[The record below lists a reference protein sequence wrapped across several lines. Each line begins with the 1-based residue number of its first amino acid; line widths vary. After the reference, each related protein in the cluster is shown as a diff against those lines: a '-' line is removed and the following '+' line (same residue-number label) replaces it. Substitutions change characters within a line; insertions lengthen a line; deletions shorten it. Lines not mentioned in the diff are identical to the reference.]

1 MHQPEPGRLPLNTG
15 QNWHPSNRVDVDAP
29 LNYRHAMS
37 GITYKDAGVDIDAGS
52 EMIKRIKPAIEST
65 MRQEVL
71 SNVGGFASLV
81 SLPDGYKDP
90 VLVSGTDG
98 VGTKLKVAFAMN
110 DHRTVGIDLVAMC
123 ANDVLAIGGE
133 PLFFLDYY
141 ACSRLDPESGAQVVE
156 GIAEGCRQAGAA
168 LVGGETAE
176 LPGFYQSGEYDLA
189 GFLVG
194 VVERD
199 GVINGDGVRPLD
211 AVIGLESSG
220 LHSNGF
226 SLARK
231 IVEKAGAPLD
241 QTPPGMDTALG
252 RALLQPTHIYVKPIL
267 SLIAHLEVKA
277 MAHITGGGLLENIP
291 RTIPPGLGVHLQAG
305 WPVPPIFRWL
315 AANGPVEALEMQRT
329 FNMGIGMTIVVSPD
343 LASNAVAHL
352 EQNGVRASVIGEVV
366 LVDDPGPRVVV
377 EGDI

>member
-1 MHQPEPGRLPLNTG
+1 
-15 QNWHPSNRVDVDAP
+15 
-29 LNYRHAMS
+29 MS
-37 GITYKDAGVDIDAGS
+37 EITYKDAGVDIDAGS
-52 EMIKRIKPAIEST
+52 EMVERIKPAIEST

-81 SLPDGYKDP
+81 SLPDGYRDP

-141 ACSRLDPESGAQVVE
+141 ACSKLDPEAGAQVVE
-156 GIAEGCRQAGAA
+156 GIAKGCRQAGAA

-176 LPGFYQSGEYDLA
+176 LPGFYQPGEYDLA

-199 GVINGDGVRPLD
+199 GVIKGDAVRPSD
-211 AVIGLESSG
+211 VVIGLESSG

-231 IVEKAGAPLD
+231 IVEKSGASLD
-241 QTPPGMDTALG
+241 LTPPGMDTTLG
-252 RALLQPTHIYVKPIL
+252 QALLQPTHIYVKPIM

-277 MAHITGGGLLENIP
+277 LAHITGGGLLENIP
-291 RTIPPGLGVHLQAG
+291 RTIPSGLGVHLRAG

-315 AANGPVEALEMQRT
+315 SANGPVEALEMQRT

-343 LASNAVAHL
+343 RAKDAVAHL
-352 EQNGVRASVIGEVV
+352 EKNGVRASVVGEVV
-366 LVDDPGPRVVV
+366 PVDDTEPRVVV

>member
-1 MHQPEPGRLPLNTG
+1 
-15 QNWHPSNRVDVDAP
+15 
-29 LNYRHAMS
+29 MS

-52 EMIKRIKPAIEST
+52 EMIEHIKPAIEST
-65 MRQEVL
+65 MREEVL

-81 SLPDGYKDP
+81 SLPKGYKDP

-141 ACSRLDPESGAQVVE
+141 ACSKLDPAAGAQVVE
-156 GIAEGCRQAGAA
+156 GIAKGCRQAGAA

-176 LPGFYQSGEYDLA
+176 LPGFYQPGEYDLA

-199 GVINGDGVRPLD
+199 GIITGDSVRPFD
-211 AVIGLESSG
+211 AVIGLKSSG

-231 IVEKAGAPLD
+231 IVEKAGASLD
-241 QTPPGMDTALG
+241 QTPPGLDTTLG
-252 RALLQPTHIYVKPIL
+252 SALLQPTRIYVKPIM
-267 SLIAHLEVKA
+267 SLVAHLEVKA

-291 RTIPPGLGVHLQAG
+291 RTIPSGLGVHLRAG
-305 WPVPPIFRWL
+305 WQVPPIFRWL

-343 LASNAVAHL
+343 RANDAVAHL
-352 EQNGVRASVIGEVV
+352 EQNGFAASVIGEVV
-366 LVDDPGPRVVV
+366 QVDDSGPRVVV